1 VSPFIIILFWTC
13 RRNSKIKLTAHID
26 NCEVESRKTSKS
38 QKSGKGLNL
47 EAILQKLFYI
57 SYLINDELEKE

>member
-1 VSPFIIILFWTC
+1 VRWNQE
-13 RRNSKIKLTAHID
+13 RQ
-26 NCEVESRKTSKS
+26 KTS